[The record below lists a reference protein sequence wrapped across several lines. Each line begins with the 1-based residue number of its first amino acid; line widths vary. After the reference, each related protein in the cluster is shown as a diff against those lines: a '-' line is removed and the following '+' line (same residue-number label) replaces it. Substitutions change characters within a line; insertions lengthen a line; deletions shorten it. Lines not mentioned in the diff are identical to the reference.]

1 MSNSKRLAELVGQ
14 IALAQAEIDEWL
26 VQILISLLR
35 PLPDS
40 QVQLLV
46 SRNSL
51 DQKCKLVRALAEDQ
65 GLAMDERLGSGQT
78 LRELLSHIKSLNDER
93 DRAVHSYYDRVNEDQ
108 IRQFRSRQPE
118 SKSISIAELESLREK
133 LSQCIEALRG
143 LVDQLESRYAHEL
156 GVASLWDDVLRGVHE
171 VIVAGHLHERNQLED
186 LKQAMDTG
194 SPIRLAI
201 NRTKRTF
208 LAEGI
213 ASGEN
218 EFMVEIAP
226 SNWLA
231 TIRSPAGEEVQFGD
245 TGWRNVTDMAQEDDP
260 TIRFAAIR
268 RVANEVLCSIEGG
281 ELTAATRPA
290 PRDRL
295 AERAFG
301 PSGDNGFEFPSW
313 LVQLEG
319 FSPIERNS

>member
-14 IALAQAEIDEWL
+14 VALAQAEIDEWL
-26 VQILISLLR
+26 VQVLISLLR

-40 QVQLLV
+40 RVQLLV

-51 DQKCKLVRALAEDQ
+51 DQKCKLIRDLTEDQ
-65 GLAMDERLGSGQT
+65 EYAIDERLGSGQT
-78 LRELLSHIKSLNDER
+78 LREILSRIKTLNDER
-93 DRAVHSYYDRVNEDQ
+93 DRAVHSYYDCVNENQ

-118 SKSISIAELESLREK
+118 AKSVSIAELESLTEK
-133 LSQCIEALRG
+133 LSQCVDALRG
-143 LVDQLESRYAHEL
+143 FVDHLESRYTREL
-156 GVASLWDDVLRGVHE
+156 EVASLWGDVLRGVHE

-186 LKQAMDTG
+186 LRQAMDTG
-194 SPIRLAI
+194 GPIRLAI

-218 EFMVEIAP
+218 EFLVEIAP

-231 TIRSPAGEEVQFGD
+231 TVRSPAGEKVQFGD

-281 ELTAATRPA
+281 ELTAATWPT

-301 PSGDNGFEFPSW
+301 PSADNGSEFPSW
-313 LVQLEG
+313 LIQLEG
-319 FSPIERNS
+319 FSPIERTS